1 MHILVLVTLF
11 VVSTSFLQAVIAED
25 QCPPWFV
32 MDNSSGFSSFPQCIC
47 GQCSPIMI
55 DCVQKQHMSYLMM
68 GYCAF
73 HISDSNGTMVAPFP
87 YVFPEHLFEGYKLR
101 LPQSVDVLNSFIC
114 NKLNRE
120 VRDNMCGRCA
130 NDTGPSVTSIGS
142 QCVKCSTVNILYYLL
157 LQYLP
162 ATIIFLLV
170 LLVRINFT
178 AAPMA
183 HYVLFCNGVA
193 VFFRSH
199 IGCFA
204 TFSFTETSYR
214 YTLRAFLTLYAIW
227 SFDPLYF
234 VSPALCLSPQIED
247 IHIPYIDTLATL
259 YPILLLMLTYV
270 LIELHARDFRL
281 IVTLWKPFHGT
292 LVRLRNPNNISLVQA
307 FANMFYISYTKLLF
321 LAYFPFL
328 SSDFTDENGNVLS
341 RFRVIYIDPTI
352 PYLHHKHIYLMAFS
366 ACILIFI
373 VIPPILI
380 LMVYSTRLCNRLR
393 SHFSPRLNIALLTF
407 VNTYQGCYKDGT
419 NGTRDYRILSGGFL
433 ALCVLLLLVSEV
445 LFLPVKAH
453 VASPANGLQ
462 VAFTIYI
469 VLSVACAVTRPYKSE
484 VANHSG
490 VCLTTLLAV
499 YCVLLLNFYSTNSV
513 SEKNIIIVVIFLLL
527 ILPHFVFYGYV
538 VYRLGKW
545 LKQSDINFKA
555 ALKVLCFTQSREQ
568 NEGTALLNHA

>member
-1 MHILVLVTLF
+1 MHILVLVTLL

-47 GQCSPIMI
+47 GQYIPSMI
-55 DCVQKQHMSYLMM
+55 DCVQKEHTSYLML

-73 HISDSNGTMVAPFP
+73 HISDSNDTMVAQCP
-87 YVFPEHLFEGYKLR
+87 YVFPEHMFEGYRLR

-120 VRDNMCGRCA
+120 VRESMCGRCA
-130 NDTGPSVTSIGS
+130 NGTGPSVTSIGS

-170 LLVRINFT
+170 LLVRINVT

-183 HYVLFCNGVA
+183 HYVLFCNAVT
-193 VFFRSH
+193 VFFRS
-199 IGCFA
+199 CFA

-214 YTLRAFLTLYAIW
+214 YTLRVFLTLNAIW

-234 VSPALCLSPQIED
+234 VSPPLCLSPQIED
-247 IHIPYIDTLATL
+247 IYIPYIDTLATL

-270 LIELHARDFRL
+270 LIELHARDFRP

-292 LVRLRNPNNISLVQA
+292 LVRLRNTWNPNNISLVQA
-307 FANMFYISYTKLLF
+307 FANLFYISYTKLLF
-321 LAYFPFL
+321 LAYFPF
-328 SSDFTDENGNVLS
+328 SSSTFTDENGNVLS
-341 RFRVIYIDPTI
+341 RFKVTYIDPTI

-366 ACILIFI
+366 ACVLVFI

-380 LMVYSTRLCNRLR
+380 LMVYSTRLCATLR
-393 SHFSPRLNIALLTF
+393 NHLSPRLNIAILTF

-419 NGTRDYRILSGGFL
+419 NGTRDYRILSGGVL
-433 ALCVLLLLVSEV
+433 ALFVLLLLVGEV
-445 LFLPVKAH
+445 LSLPVKAH

-462 VAFTIYI
+462 VAFTIFI
-469 VLSVACAVTRPYKSE
+469 VLSVALAVTRPYKSE
-484 VANHSG
+484 VANYSI
-490 VCLTTLLAV
+490 VCLTALLAV
-499 YCVLLLNFYSTNSV
+499 YCALLLNFYHTNSV
-513 SEKNIIIVVIFLLL
+513 SEKNVIIVVIFLLL

-555 ALKVLCFTQSREQ
+555 ALKVLCFK
-568 NEGTALLNHA
+568 